1 MLFQYVLSFR
11 KLGPVGVFWCD
22 FWGYVIGEKDS
33 NAKDAFIV
41 LLFLFSQVL

>member
-1 MLFQYVLSFR
+1 MFYHSENSEGLVFF
-11 KLGPVGVFWCD
+11 GVIFG
-22 FWGYVIGEKDS
+22 GYVIGEKDS